1 MPVHKLTTANAWVLV
16 DLEGYPSWWRQVRAV
31 AKLGADDALV
41 VCRSALPYTLDLVLH
56 AVHREPH
63 LLETTISGDLLGVV
77 RWRLAADAGGTR
89 LDFEQAVRV
98 RSRVLALASYVA
110 RPVLAWNHHRMMRG
124 CLDGLTGVLD
134 GQDPATR

>member
-1 MPVHKLTTANAWVLV
+1 MGARLGEAGHHGYVTLTARDFTFSGSWHVDAPPPRVQEVLL
-16 DLEGYPSWWRQVRAV
+16 DLEHYPAWWPQVRAV
-31 AKLGADDALV
+31 AKLGADDARVL
-41 VCRSALPYTLDLVLH
+41 CRSTLPYTLDLVLH

-110 RPVLAWNHHRMMRG
+110 R
-124 CLDGLTGVLD
+124 
-134 GQDPATR
+134 